1 MSMLLRRARPLSWVK
16 SAEQRTALLPT
27 SARGRRQLGTVKVIL
42 TDDVGGTGYRGEY
55 VEIRGGFMRNFL
67 FPSKRAIY
75 ATDENRLAYEAVDR
89 TAERERAAALKAL
102 KRGRQEL
109 SGITIVLKRNMPA
122 GGTGGMTPGQA
133 VRAKDVSGYLRKNS
147 PFEVTEEEVRL
158 PGSGKP
164 ITALGKHTVLV
175 RTKLSESE
183 TAILAGEL
191 GTKELEEKAW
201 VQVDLTVE
209 QMSVGGKGKRR
220 GLGKEEEAG
229 EEEEEAGEE
238 GEEGEEGEKKTGD
251 MSV

>member
-1 MSMLLRRARPLSWVK
+1 MSLLLRRARPLLWVK
-16 SAEQRTALLPT
+16 SAERRTALLPT

-42 TDDVGGTGYRGEY
+42 TDDVSGTGYRSEY

-75 ATDENRLAYEAVDR
+75 ATDDNRLAYEAIDR
-89 TAERERAAALKAL
+89 TADKERAAALKAL

-109 SGITIVLKRNMPA
+109 SGITIVLQRNMPA
-122 GGTGGMTPGQA
+122 GGKGGMLPGQA

-164 ITALGKHTVLV
+164 ITALGQHTVLV

-183 TAILAGEL
+183 TAILAREL
-191 GTKELEEKAW
+191 GAKELEEKAW

-220 GLGKEEEAG
+220 GLGKEEDAG
-229 EEEEEAGEE
+229 EEEEAGEE